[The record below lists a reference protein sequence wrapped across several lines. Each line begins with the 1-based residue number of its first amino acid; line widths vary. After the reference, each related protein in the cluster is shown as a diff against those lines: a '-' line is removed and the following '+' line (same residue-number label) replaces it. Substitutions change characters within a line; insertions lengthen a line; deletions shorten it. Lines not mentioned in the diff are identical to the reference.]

1 MQIVA
6 VRCHGCGTV
15 AEVERV
21 GVRDVCGRCAAY
33 LHCCR
38 NCALYEP
45 GRHND
50 CREPNAERVADKEA
64 GNFCEHFRA
73 TAEGA
78 AGAPASDPR
87 ARLDA
92 LLLDALFK
100 KR

>member
-1 MQIVA
+1 MERVA
-6 VRCHGCGTV
+6 VRCHRCGTV

-21 GVRDVCGRCAAY
+21 GVREVCARCTAY

-64 GNFCEHFRA
+64 GNFCEYFQASAERAAAA
-73 TAEGA
+73 TAGDA
-78 AGAPASDPR
+78 R
-87 ARLDA
+87 ARLDR
-92 LLLDALFK
+92 LFK